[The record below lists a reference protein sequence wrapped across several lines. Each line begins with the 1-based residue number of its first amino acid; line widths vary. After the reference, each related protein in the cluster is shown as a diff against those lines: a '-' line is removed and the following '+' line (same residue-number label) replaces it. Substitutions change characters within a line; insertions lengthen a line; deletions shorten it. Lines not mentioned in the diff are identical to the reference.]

1 MPSSWRRATRFASA
15 ALVAGAVAVLPAAA
29 APTAAVPP
37 APRGAALAVLGKPPA
52 RTAIASQRIYFVFP
66 DRYANGDPAN
76 DRGGRSGLRG
86 ATGFDPADSGWFHG
100 GDYRGLTDDCATPTR
115 GLARIKGLGFNA
127 VWVTPPVKQK
137 AVQGSSAAYHGYWGL
152 DFTTVDPHLGTEQ
165 DFAAFV
171 ACAHKLGLKV
181 YLDVVVNHTADVIV
195 PTGGTTWVGPE
206 EKPYRDC
213 RGKVFQPARYALGR
227 LFPCLKAATMPRP
240 PYVFPGERTLKKP
253 AWLNDGR
260 RYHNRGDVS
269 FDSCSELCFEQGDFF
284 GLDDLFTEQP
294 SVAQGLAELHAAWIR
309 KHKVDGFRV
318 DTARHVNRDFFTL
331 WVPRIRAAARAA
343 GVRDFEL
350 FGEAFLTSAVD
361 LAPFVRERGL
371 PNVLDFPLQ
380 DALVGY
386 ASGQVGA
393 RGIAARLEDDDYFQG
408 PSGIAHTPPTF
419 LGNHDIGRGAALIR
433 SRSGVSGA
441 PWLRRVLL
449 AHDLL
454 YLLRGAPVV
463 LYGDEV
469 GLAGTGGDKAARQDL
484 FPTQV
489 REWQSEERV
498 GSGPIGI
505 RSSFDVAAHP
515 VGERLKRLA
524 ALRDAHPALATG
536 ATVLRRAAAGVL
548 AVSRIDAA
556 GRREYLAA
564 FNAGTSP
571 ARITVRTATPRSAW
585 RAVLGSGRGTS
596 TAGGDLTLTVPPT
609 SSVLLRAEAQIP
621 RAKAVAPRV
630 KVAADDLS
638 ELLAVTAT
646 PGGSRTV
653 SVAFAV
659 KRARTGWRRLGADD
673 SFPYRAFLD
682 PTSFRRNETVHLVA
696 IARALDGSTAVST
709 VVPLTV
715 RR

>member
-1 MPSSWRRATRFASA
+1 MRRFASA
-15 ALVAGAVAVLPAAA
+15 ALAAGLLAALPAAA
-29 APTAAVPP
+29 APTATAPP
-37 APRGAALAVLGKPPA
+37 APSGTALAILGQAPV
-52 RTAIASQRIYFVFP
+52 RTPIASQRIYFVFP

-76 DRGGRSGLRG
+76 DRGGKTGIRG
-86 ATGFDPADSGWFHG
+86 VTGFDPADSGWFHG
-100 GDYRGLTDDCATPTR
+100 GDYRGLTDDCSTPTR

-137 AVQGSSAAYHGYWGL
+137 AVQASSAAYHGYWGL

-181 YLDVVVNHTADVIV
+181 YLDVVVNHTADVIL

-206 EKPYRDC
+206 DKPYRDC
-213 RGKVFQPARYALGR
+213 RGKVFQPARYARGR
-227 LFPCLKAATMPRP
+227 LFPCLKADTMPRP
-240 PYVFPGERTLKKP
+240 PLVLAAERTVKKP
-253 AWLNDGR
+253 AWLNDVR

-269 FDSCSELCFEQGDFF
+269 FDSCSELCYEQGDFF

-294 SVAQGLAELHAAWIR
+294 SVAQGLAELHADWIR
-309 KHKVDGFRV
+309 RYKVDGFRV
-318 DTARHVNRDFFTL
+318 DTARHVNRDFFAL
-331 WVPRIRAAARAA
+331 WVPRVRAAARAA
-343 GVRDFEL
+343 GVRDFEI
-350 FGEAFLTSAVD
+350 FGEAFLSSAID

-380 DALVGY
+380 DALVGF

-393 RGIAARLEDDDYFQG
+393 RGIATRLDDDDYFRG
-408 PSGIAHTPPTF
+408 PSGIAPTPPTF
-419 LGNHDIGRGAALIR
+419 LGNHDMGRGAALIR
-433 SRSGVSGA
+433 ARSSLTGTA
-441 PWLRRVLL
+441 WLRRVLL

-498 GSGPIGI
+498 GSGPIGT
-505 RSSFDVAAHP
+505 RSSFELASHP
-515 VGERLKRLA
+515 VAERLKTLG
-524 ALRDAHPALATG
+524 ALRDAHPALSTG
-536 ATVLRRAAAGVL
+536 TSVVRKAAAGVL
-548 AVSRIDAA
+548 AVSRIDVA

-564 FNAGTSP
+564 FNAGTTP
-571 ARITVRTATPRSAW
+571 ARFTVRTATPRSAW
-585 RAVLGSGRGTS
+585 RAVLGSGSTTS
-596 TAGGDLTLTVPPT
+596 TASGDLTLTVPPT
-609 SSVLLRAEAQIP
+609 SSVLLRADAQIP
-621 RAKAVAPRV
+621 AAKAVVPTV
-630 KVAADDLS
+630 KVAPDDLS
-638 ELLAVTAT
+638 ELLAVDAV
-646 PGGSRTV
+646 PGGSRTA

-659 KRARTGWRRLGADD
+659 KRARTGWRRLAADD
-673 SFPYRAFLD
+673 SFPYRAFVD
-682 PTSFRRNETVHLVA
+682 PRDYRRGEAIHVVA
-696 IARALDGSTAVST
+696 IARALDGSLAVSAVT
-709 VVPLTV
+709 RVVP